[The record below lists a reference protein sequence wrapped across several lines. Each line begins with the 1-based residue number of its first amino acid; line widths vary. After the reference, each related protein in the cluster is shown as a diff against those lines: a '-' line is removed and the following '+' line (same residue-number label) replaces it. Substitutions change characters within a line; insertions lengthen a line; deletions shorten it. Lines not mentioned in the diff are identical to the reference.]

1 MSHEDSDVIEVDSE
15 GDEEGLV
22 EDMTNPESDVD
33 MLADEPAATSSTTL
47 LRTSWPSVR
56 QGGPSQTIFSLDSRE
71 ATICSFPKCKRELI
85 ERGFKMCLHHR
96 EQTRIYSRERNERK
110 RNECVLHR
118 SLFLPVCSGADMKAL
133 TGPQTNELPTTPLFH
148 PGSAP

>member
-22 EDMTNPESDVD
+22 EDMANPESDVD
-33 MLADEPAATSSTTL
+33 MLADEPAATSSATL

-56 QGGPSQTIFSLDSRE
+56 QGGPSQTVFSLDSRE
-71 ATICSFPKCKRELI
+71 ARICSFPKCKRKLT
-85 ERGFKMCLHHR
+85 ERGFKMCLYHR
-96 EQTRIYSRERNERK
+96 EQTRIYSRERKERK

-118 SLFLPVCSGADMKAL
+118 
-133 TGPQTNELPTTPLFH
+133 
-148 PGSAP
+148 